1 MKDEHVK
8 ALIKEAIEEDR
19 KERRAMYL
27 RPFLAG
33 LAGALI
39 FFIPLIILF
48 ETHFNFISS
57 IGAGFVYAYDI
68 WLMYL
73 FTKR

>member
-1 MKDEHVK
+1 MKDEHIK

-19 KERRAMYL
+19 KERHAVYL
-27 RPFLAG
+27 WSFLAG

-39 FFIPLIILF
+39 FFIPFPILLA
-48 ETHFNFISS
+48 THFNFIFS
-57 IGAGFVYAYDI
+57 IGAGFVYAFDI